1 MRYFH
6 QYHTKKSALLY
17 LVGMYLRYEITLGTL
32 NASKGKSRRP
42 LELMNTFL
50 LQNYNL
56 KRLLKHRY
64 TFLTINIVCIIITK
78 FFY

>member
-6 QYHTKKSALLY
+6 QYHTKKSTLLY
-17 LVGMYLRYEITLGTL
+17 LVGMYLHYERTLGTL

-42 LELMNTFL
+42 LELMDTFL
-50 LQNYNL
+50 LQKIQL
-56 KRLLKHRY
+56 KETLKHRY

-78 FFY
+78 F